1 MTDFFKQNGRG
12 QMTAGMRAS
21 LGLLMFGMAL
31 VATACSTQQPVPDH
45 EWSVDP
51 SARIAAGAGFSCAL
65 DAPLSAPSG
74 EVVCW
79 GDDHLGQSTAPD
91 GQFVALAAAF
101 GASSICGVRVDAS
114 LRCWGAVPLQAA
126 RRQVPVRRSG
136 ILRRLRP
143 RLPRR
148 GHMLGTGTLRPPV
161 RVLEGPVGGGIAG
174 LRTDRRQPRRL
185 LGTGGR
191 GAPRRASS
199 PPCHWDKT
207 MPADCAPQE
216 TSNAGDRV
224 RSTVPTRS
232 QPARSC
238 RCRRARSSSPCGVRS
253 AGDVECWGPDD
264 HGRTPPPSGDFVS
277 VATGAE
283 HACGL
288 QSDGS
293 VVCWGHNPAPLL
305 DAPDDRYVDLPDR
318 VTWAP
323 RSQHPGA
330 DGLTTSTSVPQASG

>member
-1 MTDFFKQNGRG
+1 MTDFFKQIG
-12 QMTAGMRAS
+12 QARLARHMTAWVRAS
-21 LGLLMFGMAL
+21 LGLLAL
-31 VATACSTQQPVPDH
+31 VAAACSMQQPVPDP

-79 GDDHLGQSTAPD
+79 GDDHLGQFTAPD

-101 GASSICGVRVDAS
+101 GASSVCGVRVDAS
-114 LRCWGAVPLQAA
+114 LQCWGAVPFEPPDGRFQSVAVGYSGACALDFQGEATCWGRGLSDPPSEPLKALSAGELQACGLTDDSLA
-126 RRQVPVRRSG
+126 VCWGLAAEEPPPGEFAALSLGQDHACG
-136 ILRRLRP
+136 LRP
-143 RLPRR
+143 
-148 GHMLGTGTLRPPV
+148 
-161 RVLEGPVGGGIAG
+161 
-174 LRTDRRQPRRL
+174 
-185 LGTGGR
+185 
-191 GAPRRASS
+191 
-199 PPCHWDKT
+199 
-207 MPADCAPQE
+207 
-216 TSNAGDRV
+216 AGDVECWGPGPLYRADEE
-224 RSTVPTRS
+224 
-232 QPARSC
+232 PAGPFVSVS
-238 RCRRARSSSPCGVRS
+238 AGTFFFTCGVRS

-264 HGRTPPPSGDFVS
+264 YGRTPPPSGDFVS

-305 DAPDDRYVDLPDR
+305 DAPDGRFVDLPDR